1 MNVYAI
7 QADGN
12 QGGGMAVV
20 VAESEGEA
28 KAIAR
33 ENEESIWDVR
43 YDKTV
48 VIELLLCV
56 CDGPA
61 RVLTHFQTG
70 EYRCGRRVEMSKI
83 HTVSEKDSVA
93 SLDAAIEVLQ
103 KWKRSQDVQIVDV
116 DIRVGIDERIPIDSF
131 KRFERNGTYTLT
143 VKINGGAR

>member
-12 QGGGMAVV
+12 LGGGMAVV

-43 YDKTV
+43 YDKPV
-48 VIELLLCV
+48 VIELLPCV

-70 EYRCGRRVEMSKI
+70 E
-83 HTVSEKDSVA
+83 
-93 SLDAAIEVLQ
+93 
-103 KWKRSQDVQIVDV
+103 
-116 DIRVGIDERIPIDSF
+116 
-131 KRFERNGTYTLT
+131 
-143 VKINGGAR
+143 